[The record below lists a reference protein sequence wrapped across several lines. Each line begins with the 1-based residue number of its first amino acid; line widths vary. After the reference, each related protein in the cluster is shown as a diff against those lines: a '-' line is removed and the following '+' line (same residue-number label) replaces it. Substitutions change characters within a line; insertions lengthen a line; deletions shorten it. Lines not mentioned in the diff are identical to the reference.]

1 MHTNSFLNV
10 FYRMVN
16 RGRLPFEVL
25 SDNKNN
31 IVRGNTELKEFINNL
46 EKYNIRMSTDSKGIK
61 WYFNALSGPDLG
73 GVFETM
79 IEVAK

>member
-10 FYRMVN
+10 FYRMLN
-16 RGRLPFEVL
+16 RGRLPLEVL
-25 SDNKNN
+25 SDNRNN
-31 IVRGNTELKEFINNL
+31 IVRENTELKKFINNL
-46 EKYNIRMSTDSKGIK
+46 VKYNIRMSTARKGIE
-61 WYFNALSGPDLG
+61 WYFNALLGPHLG

>member
-73 GVFETM
+73 GVFETI

>member
-10 FYRMVN
+10 FYRMLN
-16 RGRLPFEVL
+16 RGRLPLEVL
-25 SDNKNN
+25 SDNRNN
-31 IVRGNTELKEFINNL
+31 IVRGNTELKKFINNL
-46 EKYNIRMSTDSKGIK
+46 VKYNIRMSTASKEIE
-61 WYFNALSGPDLG
+61 WYFNALLGPHLG

>member
-16 RGRLPFEVL
+16 RGRLPLEVL

-61 WYFNALSGPDLG
+61 WYFNALLGSDLG